1 MSREEVRVMK
11 QGIPASG
18 GIGIGAAVIIRPQNL
33 TYEVKPVADKAAE
46 KERLQQ
52 AIRQFIQDTRK
63 VAETF
68 GKRLDARDA
77 EILTGHIDMIQDPFL
92 QEEMGNR
99 IDEGM
104 CAEGAAEAVLEMF
117 KALFQSSEV
126 ELIQQRVTDVED
138 IKRKLLE
145 ILLGVEQLDLKHLP
159 KNSILV
165 VDDLTPSMTAEMNH
179 DSVAGIVA
187 QRGGMTS
194 HAAILSRALEIP
206 AVLSVPDALANLQD
220 GMNVIVDGT
229 QGVVLVEPTAEVLAE
244 YQARQEG
251 AAAERALLEQ
261 YRGRPTQTQD
271 GKPLQVLGNI
281 GTPPE
286 AAQVVQQDG
295 EGVGLFRT
303 EFLYMNRAERPDE
316 ETQYQAYRQVCQELG
331 GKPVIIRT
339 LDVGGDKDI
348 PYLHLE
354 REENPFLG
362 YRAVRYC
369 LGNLDAFRTQLTA
382 LMRAGAD
389 SGGALWVMIP
399 MVTTVTEIQQVR
411 ALAEDIARETSLPLP
426 KLGTMIE
433 TPAAMLMA
441 DVLAKHCDFFSIG
454 TNDLIQYLMA
464 ADRGNPNVAYL
475 YQACDPAVLRA
486 LQSVIQAGV
495 RAGIP
500 VGLCGEMA
508 SDTLLLPVLIGF
520 GLERFSVTP
529 SAILR
534 TRREL
539 SRWSVPEAQAVA
551 QHALTLET
559 AAEVAAYLTQVR
571 KG

>member
-1 MSREEVRVMK
+1 MSG
-11 QGIPASG
+11 QTAPLSGIPASH
-18 GIGIGAAVIIRPQNL
+18 GIGIGTAVLLRPQSL
-33 TYEVKPVADKAAE
+33 TYEPHPVEDKAAE
-46 KERLQQ
+46 KQRLQA
-52 AIRQFIQDTRK
+52 AIQRFIQDTQA
-63 VAETF
+63 VADTF

-92 QEEMGNR
+92 QEEMWNR

-104 CAEGAAEAVLEMF
+104 CAEAAAEAVLEMF

-138 IKRKLLE
+138 IKQKLLE

-159 KNSILV
+159 QDSVLV
-165 VDDLTPSMTAEMNH
+165 VDDLTPSMTAEMDH
-179 DSVAGIVA
+179 DSVVGIVT
-187 QRGGMTS
+187 QRGGITS
-194 HAAILSRALEIP
+194 HSAILSRALGIP
-206 AVLSVPDALANLQD
+206 AVLSVPDVLEAVQEGAT
-220 GMNVIVDGT
+220 VIVDGT
-229 QGVVLVEPTAEVLAE
+229 KGAVLVEPD
-244 YQARQEG
+244 G
-251 AAAERALLEQ
+251 ATLEQ
-261 YRGRPTQTQD
+261 YQTYQASAAAKKQQLEQFRGRPTQTRD
-271 GKPLQVLGNI
+271 GKPMQVLANI

-286 AAQVVQQDG
+286 AVQVTQQDG

-303 EFLYMNRAERPDE
+303 EFLYMNRTEAPDE
-316 ETQYQAYRQVCQELG
+316 ATQYQAYRQVCEELS

-354 REENPFLG
+354 PEDNPFLG
-362 YRAVRYC
+362 CRAVRYC
-369 LGNLDAFRTQLTA
+369 LRNPDTFRTQLTA
-382 LMRAGAD
+382 LMRAGAE
-389 SGGALWVMIP
+389 SGGQLWVMLP
-399 MVTTVTEIQQVR
+399 MVATVTEFKEVR
-411 ALAEDIARETSLPLP
+411 ALAEDIAKETGLPLP

-441 DVLAKHCDFFSIG
+441 DVLAKYCDFFSIG

-486 LQSVIQAGV
+486 LRSVIQAGV

-508 SDTLLLPVLIGF
+508 SDALLIPVLLGF
-520 GLERFSVTP
+520 GLERFSVSP
-529 SAILR
+529 SAILN
-534 TRREL
+534 TRREI
-539 SRWSVPEAQAVA
+539 SRWSLQEAQEIAE
-551 QHALTLET
+551 HALTLET
-559 AAEVAAYLTQVR
+559 AAEVTAYLNQVQER
-571 KG
+571 

>member
-1 MSREEVRVMK
+1 MSG
-11 QGIPASG
+11 QTAPLSGIPASA
-18 GIGIGAAVIIRPQNL
+18 GIGIGTAVLLRPQSL
-33 TYEVKPVADKAAE
+33 TYESHPVEDKAAE
-46 KERLQQ
+46 KGRLQA
-52 AIRQFIQDTRK
+52 AIERFIQDTQQ
-63 VAETF
+63 VADTF

-92 QEEMGNR
+92 QEEMWNR

-104 CAEGAAEAVLEMF
+104 CAEAAAEAVLEMF

-138 IKRKLLE
+138 IKQKLLE
-145 ILLGVEQLDLKHLP
+145 ILLGVEQLDLKRLP
-159 KNSILV
+159 QDCVLV

-179 DSVAGIVA
+179 DSVVGIVT
-187 QRGGMTS
+187 QRGGITS
-194 HAAILSRALEIP
+194 HSAILSRALGIP
-206 AVLSVPDALANLQD
+206 AVLSVPDVLEAVQEGAT
-220 GMNVIVDGT
+220 VIVDGT
-229 QGVVLVEPTAEVLAE
+229 RGIVLVEPDAVT
-244 YQARQEG
+244 
-251 AAAERALLEQ
+251 LEQ
-261 YRGRPTQTQD
+261 YQGYQASAAVKKQQLEQFRGRPTQTRD
-271 GKPLQVLGNI
+271 GKPMQVLANI

-286 AAQVVQQDG
+286 AVQVTQQDG

-303 EFLYMNRAERPDE
+303 EFLYMNRTEAPDE
-316 ETQYQAYRQVCQELG
+316 ATQYQAYRQVCEELS

-354 REENPFLG
+354 PEDNPFLG
-362 YRAVRYC
+362 CRAVRYC
-369 LGNLDAFRTQLTA
+369 LRNQDTFRTQLTA
-382 LMRAGAD
+382 LMKAGAERD
-389 SGGALWVMIP
+389 GQLWVMLP
-399 MVTTVTEIQQVR
+399 MVATVTEFRQVR
-411 ALAEDIARETSLPLP
+411 ALAEDIAQQIGLPLP

-441 DVLAKHCDFFSIG
+441 DVLAKYCDFFSIG

-486 LQSVIQAGV
+486 LRSVIQAGV

-508 SDTLLLPVLIGF
+508 SDALLIPVLLGF
-520 GLERFSVTP
+520 GLERFSVNP
-529 SAILR
+529 SAILN
-534 TRREL
+534 TRREI
-539 SRWSVPEAQAVA
+539 SRWSLPEAQDIAD
-551 QHALTLET
+551 HALTLET
-559 AAEVAAYLTQVR
+559 AAEVAAYLNQVQER
-571 KG
+571 

>member
-1 MSREEVRVMK
+1 MSG
-11 QGIPASG
+11 QTAPLSGIPASH
-18 GIGIGAAVIIRPQNL
+18 GIGIGTAVLLRPQSL
-33 TYEVKPVADKAAE
+33 TYEPHPVEDKAAE
-46 KERLQQ
+46 KGRLQA
-52 AIRQFIQDTRK
+52 AIQRFIQDTRQ
-63 VAETF
+63 VADTF

-92 QEEMGNR
+92 QEEMWNR
-99 IDEGM
+99 IDEGL
-104 CAEGAAEAVLEMF
+104 CAEAAAEAVLEMF

-138 IKRKLLE
+138 IKQKLLE

-159 KNSILV
+159 QNSVLV
-165 VDDLTPSMTAEMNH
+165 VDDLTPSMTAEMDH
-179 DSVAGIVA
+179 DSVVGIVT
-187 QRGGMTS
+187 QRGGITS
-194 HAAILSRALEIP
+194 HSAILSRALGIP
-206 AVLSVPDALANLQD
+206 AVLSVPDVLEAVQEGAA
-220 GMNVIVDGT
+220 VIVDGT
-229 QGVVLVEPTAEVLAE
+229 KGTVLVEPD
-244 YQARQEG
+244 G
-251 AAAERALLEQ
+251 ATLEQ
-261 YRGRPTQTQD
+261 YHGYQASAAVKKQQLEQFRGRPTQTRD
-271 GKPLQVLGNI
+271 GKPMQVLANI

-286 AAQVVQQDG
+286 AVQVIQQDG

-303 EFLYMNRAERPDE
+303 EFLYMNRTEAPDE
-316 ETQYQAYRQVCQELG
+316 ATQYQAYRQVCEELS

-354 REENPFLG
+354 PEDNPFLG
-362 YRAVRYC
+362 CRAVRYC
-369 LGNLDAFRTQLTA
+369 LRNPDTFRTQLTA
-382 LMRAGAD
+382 LMKAGAERD
-389 SGGALWVMIP
+389 GQLWVMIP
-399 MVTTVTEIQQVR
+399 MVATVTEFQQVR
-411 ALAEDIARETSLPLP
+411 ALAEDIAKETGLPLP

-441 DVLAKHCDFFSIG
+441 DVLAKYCDFFSIG

-486 LQSVIQAGV
+486 LRSVIQAGV

-508 SDTLLLPVLIGF
+508 SDALLIPVLLGF
-520 GLERFSVTP
+520 GLELFSVNP
-529 SAILR
+529 SAILN
-534 TRREL
+534 TRREI
-539 SRWSVPEAQAVA
+539 SRWSILEAQEIA

-559 AAEVAAYLTQVR
+559 AAQVAEYLNQVQER
-571 KG
+571 

>member
-1 MSREEVRVMK
+1 MSG
-11 QGIPASG
+11 QTAPLSGIPASH
-18 GIGIGAAVIIRPQNL
+18 GIGIGTAVLLRPQSL
-33 TYEVKPVADKAAE
+33 TYEPHPVEDKAAE
-46 KERLQQ
+46 KQRLQA
-52 AIRQFIQDTRK
+52 AIQRFIQDTQA
-63 VAETF
+63 VADTF

-92 QEEMGNR
+92 QEEMWNR

-104 CAEGAAEAVLEMF
+104 CAEAAAEAVLEMF

-138 IKRKLLE
+138 IKQKLLE

-159 KNSILV
+159 QDSVLV
-165 VDDLTPSMTAEMNH
+165 VDDLTPSMTAEMDH
-179 DSVAGIVA
+179 DSVVGIVT
-187 QRGGMTS
+187 QRGGITS
-194 HAAILSRALEIP
+194 HSAILSRALGIP
-206 AVLSVPDALANLQD
+206 AVLSVPDVLEAVQEGAA
-220 GMNVIVDGT
+220 VIVDGT
-229 QGVVLVEPTAEVLAE
+229 KGAVLVEPD
-244 YQARQEG
+244 G
-251 AAAERALLEQ
+251 ATLEQ
-261 YRGRPTQTQD
+261 YQTYQASAAAKKQQLEQFRGRSTQTRD
-271 GKPLQVLGNI
+271 GKPMQVLANI

-286 AAQVVQQDG
+286 AVQVTEQDG

-303 EFLYMNRAERPDE
+303 EFLYMNRTEAPDE
-316 ETQYQAYRQVCQELG
+316 ATQYQAYRQVCEELS

-354 REENPFLG
+354 PEDNPFLG
-362 YRAVRYC
+362 CRAVRYC
-369 LGNLDAFRTQLTA
+369 LRNPDTFRTQLTA
-382 LMRAGAD
+382 LMRAGAERD
-389 SGGALWVMIP
+389 GQLWVMLP
-399 MVTTVTEIQQVR
+399 MVATVTEFKEVR
-411 ALAEDIARETSLPLP
+411 VLAEDIAQQTGLPLP

-441 DVLAKHCDFFSIG
+441 DVLAKYCDFFSIG

-486 LQSVIQAGV
+486 LRSVIQAGV

-508 SDTLLLPVLIGF
+508 SDALLIPVLLGF
-520 GLERFSVTP
+520 GLERFSVNP
-529 SAILR
+529 SAILN
-534 TRREL
+534 TRREI
-539 SRWSVPEAQAVA
+539 SRWSIQEAQEIAE
-551 QHALTLET
+551 HALTLET
-559 AAEVAAYLTQVR
+559 AAEVAEYLNQVQER
-571 KG
+571 

>member
-1 MSREEVRVMK
+1 MSG
-11 QGIPASG
+11 QTAPLSGIPASA
-18 GIGIGAAVIIRPQNL
+18 GIGIGTAVLLRPQSL
-33 TYEVKPVADKAAE
+33 TYEPHPVEDKAAE
-46 KERLQQ
+46 KQRLQA
-52 AIRQFIQDTRK
+52 AISRFIQDTQA
-63 VAETF
+63 VADTF

-92 QEEMGNR
+92 QEEMWNR

-104 CAEGAAEAVLEMF
+104 CAEAAAEAVLEMF

-138 IKRKLLE
+138 IRQKLLE

-159 KNSILV
+159 QNSVLV
-165 VDDLTPSMTAEMNH
+165 VDDLTPSMTAEMDH
-179 DSVAGIVA
+179 DSVVGIVT
-187 QRGGMTS
+187 QRGGITS
-194 HAAILSRALEIP
+194 HSAILSRALGIP
-206 AVLSVPDALANLQD
+206 AVLSVPDVLEAVQEGAT
-220 GMNVIVDGT
+220 VIVDGT
-229 QGVVLVEPTAEVLAE
+229 RGTVLVEPD
-244 YQARQEG
+244 G
-251 AAAERALLEQ
+251 ATLEQ
-261 YRGRPTQTQD
+261 YQGYQASAAVKKQQLEQFRGRPTQTRD
-271 GKPLQVLGNI
+271 GKPMQVLANI

-286 AAQVVQQDG
+286 AVQVTQQDG

-303 EFLYMNRAERPDE
+303 EFLYMNRTEAPDE
-316 ETQYQAYRQVCQELG
+316 ATQYQAYRQVCEELS

-354 REENPFLG
+354 PEDNPFLG
-362 YRAVRYC
+362 CRAVRYC
-369 LGNLDAFRTQLTA
+369 LRNPDTFRTQLIA
-382 LMRAGAD
+382 LMKAGAERD
-389 SGGALWVMIP
+389 GQLWVMIP
-399 MVTTVTEIQQVR
+399 MVATVAEFKEVR
-411 ALAEDIARETSLPLP
+411 ALAEDIAQQTGLPLP

-441 DVLAKHCDFFSIG
+441 DVLAKYCDFFSIG

-486 LQSVIQAGV
+486 LRSVIQAGV
-495 RAGIP
+495 QAGIP

-508 SDTLLLPVLIGF
+508 SDALLIPVLLGF
-520 GLERFSVTP
+520 GLERFSVNP
-529 SAILR
+529 SVILN
-534 TRREL
+534 TRREI
-539 SRWSVPEAQAVA
+539 SRWSLPEAQEIA

-559 AAEVAAYLTQVR
+559 AAQVADYLNQVQER
-571 KG
+571 